1 MTLVDIV
8 GSGHMARGLATRLL
22 QGRTDVR
29 ITGRNQD
36 QVAELVESLGAGAS
50 AAPGG
55 GPFTGEVVI
64 LAVPYGSVAGI
75 IREHGDALA
84 GKVVVD
90 ISNPVDFA
98 TMDRLTT
105 PEGTSAAEETAAL
118 LEGRADVVKAF
129 NTTFAKTLIQGT
141 VADLPLDVFVAGDS
155 ESAKLQVTEIIA
167 RSGMRPVD
175 TGPLRWSR
183 QLESF
188 MLLVMALQVNPE
200 HERFDWDTAL
210 KILP

>member
-1 MTLVDIV
+1 MAHVDIV
-8 GSGHMARGLATRLL
+8 GSGNMARGLATRLL
-22 QGRTDVR
+22 HGRTDVR
-29 ITGRNQD
+29 IIGRNAD
-36 QVAELVESLGAGAS
+36 QTAELVESLGAGAS
-50 AAPGG
+50 SAPAGS
-55 GPFTGEVVI
+55 PFTAEVVI
-64 LAVPYGSVAGI
+64 LAVPHGSVAEI
-75 IREHGDALA
+75 IRENGESLA

-90 ISNPVDFA
+90 ISNPVDFS

-105 PEGTSAAEETAAL
+105 PAGTSAAEEIAAL

-129 NTTFAKTLIQGT
+129 NTTFAKTLVEGS

-167 RSGMRPVD
+167 RSGMRPID
-175 TGPLRWSR
+175 TGPLHWAR
-183 QLESF
+183 QLESM
-188 MLLVMALQVNPE
+188 MLLMMALQVNPE